1 MALTS
6 KQKDRQGIFN
16 FMTELELA
24 DLSEEFKQRLQ
35 NQYLKADIVCPTPRE
50 VSVALQKEREQQTGP

>member
-1 MALTS
+1 
-6 KQKDRQGIFN
+6 
-16 FMTELELA
+16 MTELELA

-35 NQYLKADIVCPTPRE
+35 NQYLKADIVCPTSRE